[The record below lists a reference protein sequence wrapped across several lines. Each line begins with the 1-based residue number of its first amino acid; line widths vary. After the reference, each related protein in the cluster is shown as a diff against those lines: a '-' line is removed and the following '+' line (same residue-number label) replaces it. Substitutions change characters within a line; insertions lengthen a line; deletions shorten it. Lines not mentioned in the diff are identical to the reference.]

1 VWRISIIVLLGVV
14 LLWLSFALTTSLV
27 LGRHQSAYTLRLWP
41 TGAEAAARRSGDLL
55 ASPAPTQTDISAA
68 RQLAVTALGK
78 EPANAAA
85 ARDLGLMYTLQGK
98 ANEAARAFAYS
109 ERMSRRD
116 IPTQL
121 WLIES
126 KVQAGDVAGALK
138 HYDRAMRTSLEIRE
152 MLLPT
157 LVGAAQDPVVA
168 ASLKKIVAAR
178 PNWWAQFTDVLV
190 GQSQGAAAIGNIVP
204 ALHLDP
210 ANPDQ
215 ARQLSVGLRHMVD
228 LGAIPQAFTLY
239 RQVRRFSGSVPLLR
253 GGDFEAVGQL
263 APFEWQ
269 LTDGEERQG
278 VREARDGAQGR
289 FALSLYGDS
298 AGEVARQLMSL
309 PPGKYRLS
317 GQAGSVSKTAPQ
329 PSIAVVCAKDASV
342 LANVALPRGARASFE
357 RTFQV
362 SAQCPAQYVFI
373 SIAGSLDRQ
382 AEAPWIDSLDVR
394 PDRGA

>member
-1 VWRISIIVLLGVV
+1 MWRISIIVLSGLV

-27 LGRHQSAYTLRLWP
+27 LGRHQSAYALRLWP

-55 ASPAPTQTDISAA
+55 ASPAPKQADIAAA

-85 ARDLGLMYTLQGK
+85 ARDLGLVYSLQGK
-98 ANEAARAFAYS
+98 ANEAASAFAYS

-116 IPTQL
+116 LPTQL
-121 WLIES
+121 WLIEAR
-126 KVQAGDVAGALK
+126 VQAGDVAGALT
-138 HYDRAMRTSLEIRE
+138 HYDRAMRTSLETRE

-157 LVGAAQDPVVA
+157 LVGAVQDPVVA

-178 PNWWAQFTDVLV
+178 PNWWVRFTDVLV

-210 ANPDQ
+210 AVPDQ

-228 LGAIPQAFTLY
+228 LGAIPQAYTLY
-239 RQVRRFSGSVPLLR
+239 RQVRRFPGSVPLLR

-263 APFEWQ
+263 APFEWL

-298 AGEVARQLMSL
+298 AGEVARQLMIL

-317 GQAGSVSKTAPQ
+317 GEAGSVSTTAPQ
-329 PSIAVVCAKDASV
+329 PSIAIVCAKDAAV
-342 LANVALPRGARASFE
+342 LANVALPHGTRGTFA